1 MRFVGFIA
9 LPLLLLVSFPAAR
22 PQAAGQASAN
32 TTLDLVVTGTDGQP
46 VANLQPSDLIIRI
59 DGRPQTVVA
68 VSTAAPPAVPTV
80 RTGLPLPYGTNVGL
94 DGRTTAVLVDVARL
108 TPGRTAAMSAG
119 LATLTAA
126 VSPTDRVA
134 LIPLSTELRPVDF
147 TTTHTRIVD
156 AAAALTLHT
165 GAPRTS
171 RQDETAVE
179 AMLAALTRAT
189 SMLGAEPGVKTLVLI
204 TEPFTITGR
213 LRQSILT
220 LGEAVARHRVALYV
234 MTPGTATVPPANG
247 VHALAAGTGGLVITG
262 NWSEIVARERA
273 RVEVTLAPDS
283 RLDAGE
289 VSRALITSS
298 RAGVVVRGAPFAFV
312 PAATTDSLV
321 SLTDMLRRTRPFT
334 DLPMRLAA
342 YPVLHTDRS
351 SIRLLIVA
359 ETIENERPLAWAEF
373 ALITPDGRMVAQWT
387 EERDAVT
394 QRPIVAGVL
403 AQEGQYRLR
412 WAASELSGR
421 RGTADVDVDVRLM
434 PAGLFRLSALM
445 VGRLGAD
452 SFVPVLQPEADAS
465 EIEWYT
471 EVYGALEDGQVLTTR
486 LDVLATASGPP
497 VASAEGRVLTSPDP
511 TRRAITGQI
520 PVADLAQGDYLL
532 RATLVVNG
540 VDAGSVTH
548 TLRRGRE

>member
-1 MRFVGFIA
+1 MRFAGLIA
-9 LPLLLLVSFPAAR
+9 LPLLALVSFPAAR
-22 PQAAGQASAN
+22 PQAAGQTSAA
-32 TTLDLVVTGTDGQP
+32 TTLDLVVTGADGRP
-46 VANLQPSDLIIRI
+46 VTNLQPTDLLIRI
-59 DGRPQTVVA
+59 DGRPQTVTSVRG
-68 VSTAAPPAVPTV
+68 AAPEAPTV
-80 RTGLPLPYGTNVGL
+80 RAGLPLPYGTNVGL

-108 TPGRTAAMSAG
+108 TPNRTAAITTG
-119 LATLTAA
+119 LTTLTSA

-147 TTTHTRIVD
+147 TTAHTRIVD

-171 RQDETAVE
+171 RQDQTAVE

-189 SMLGAEPGVKTLVLI
+189 SMLGGEPGVKTLVLI
-204 TEPFTITGR
+204 TEPFAITGD
-213 LRQSILT
+213 LRQSILA
-220 LGEAVARHRVALYV
+220 LGEAVAQHRVALYV
-234 MTPGTATVPPANG
+234 VTPGAATVPPANG
-247 VHALAAGTGGLVITG
+247 VHALAAGTGGLVIAG
-262 NWSEIVARERA
+262 EWSEIVARERA
-273 RVEVTLAPDS
+273 RVEVTLAPDPK
-283 RLDAGE
+283 LDAGV
-289 VSRALITSS
+289 VSRALITTS

-312 PAATTDSLV
+312 PTNTTDSLV

-351 SIRLLIVA
+351 SIRLLVVA
-359 ETIENERPLAWAEF
+359 ETIDNERPLAWAEF

-387 EERDAVT
+387 EERDSVAN
-394 QRPIVAGVL
+394 RPIVAGVL

-421 RGTADVDVDVRLM
+421 RGTADVDVDVRLV

-445 VGRLGAD
+445 VGRLGPEN
-452 SFVPVLQPEADAS
+452 FVPVLQPPADS
-465 EIEWYT
+465 SDIEWYA
-471 EVYGALEDGQVLTTR
+471 EVYGSLENGQVLTAR
-486 LDVLATASGPP
+486 LDVLTTPAGPA

-511 TRRAITGQI
+511 ARRAISGKV
-520 PVADLAQGDYLL
+520 PVADLGPGDYLL

-540 VDAGSVTH
+540 VDAGSVTQ